1 MKTTKRFLLTLAAM
15 LTIAIQAS
23 AMQIF
28 VKTLTGKTI
37 TLDVE
42 SSDNIAKVKDKIE
55 NKEGIPAYVQILI
68 FAGKEVEN
76 SKTLADYN
84 IQKES
89 TLHLLTHYT
98 PIPVDNKT
106 NEWTLTMPASDVEL
120 EVEYYDEVT
129 LTDGQTITDLNSH
142 TNQEIWV
149 SYTREFTANKA
160 STVCLP
166 FDYTKKA
173 GDGSFYAF
181 TGIEKVGNEYVA
193 TMTEPG
199 TTTLAANTPYLY
211 MPSGNTDFSGAYAI
225 PATIAA
231 GETTSGDWT
240 FVGTYEAKTWDG
252 TQTGIYGF
260 SGLNQGDIKQGQ
272 FVKVGTDVS
281 IAPMRCYL
289 KYKNGEDYAGAPQ
302 LGRRAGIELPQSIR
316 VRLVNANGEVTSI
329 GEEISV
335 KREDAAAAGWYM
347 LDGRK
352 LSAMPT
358 QKGIYIVNGKKVV
371 IK

>member
-1 MKTTKRFLLTLAAM
+1 MTLAAM

-120 EVEYYDEVT
+120 EIEYYDEVT
-129 LTDGQTITDLNSH
+129 LTDGEAITGLNSY
-142 TNQEIWV
+142 TSKEIWV
-149 SYTREFTANKA
+149 SYTREFTAGKA

-211 MPSGNTDFSGAYAI
+211 MPSSNTDFSGAYTIPDAI
-225 PATIAA
+225 EA
-231 GETTSGDWT
+231 GSTTSGDWR
-240 FVGTYEAKTWDG
+240 FIGTYEEYTWTSAPRG
-252 TQTGIYGF
+252 TYGF
-260 SGLNQGDIKQGQ
+260 SGVTDGGISQGQ
-272 FVKVGTDVS
+272 FVKVGENVY
-281 IAPMRCYL
+281 IKPMRCYL
-289 KYKNGEDYAGAPQ
+289 EYKGGAEDYAGAPQ

-352 LSAMPT
+352 LSTMPT